1 MTEAGSPGYDLA
13 KWPAPVAPYVSN
25 EERILLGL
33 HQYGSDV
40 PQEALDAAVAAF
52 AGPDEQPAEEVAA
65 EEPPKRAARAAA
77 SSSRTTPPRPM

>member
-13 KWPAPVAPYVSN
+13 RWSAPVAPYVSN
-25 EERILLGL
+25 EERIRLGL

-40 PQEALDAAVAAF
+40 PQEALDAAVAAL

-77 SSSRTTPPRPM
+77 SFSRTTPRRPM